1 LKRIIKNTIAILNP
15 AERRKAMVLIGENL
29 VISILDI
36 GFLACLLFIAQLYS
50 GSISR
55 KVTFVPSWLADRTSL
70 WPIAFFF
77 LLFAAKNLLSFLVYK
92 AHCRFRYEV
101 ALRISYQNLL
111 RYFEGG
117 YNDYVHLDSS
127 VHFSRVNLQPTEF
140 SEHVMEGLQEIL
152 TEWTLIV
159 LTVVAILFFNAKL
172 FLLLLVLLLPPVIIA
187 AWITRRQILTVK
199 ANIAGNRRLT
209 MQRLEESIAAFIEA
223 NLYGKKQFFSGR
235 YHRSQVEQN
244 KHLGALRAVQ
254 GIPTRLAEV
263 FAVFGLLALI
273 AISMVAGHG
282 RDAGFV
288 TLGAF
293 LAAAYKIIPGIAR
306 ILNLN
311 GQMRAYAYT
320 LDDLVQGRG
329 ADAETQS
336 PATGKVE
343 KITSIALRDI
353 SFRYDERYIL
363 QHFDLEIETGCF
375 LGIEGDSG
383 RGKTTVLHLLL
394 GFLSPEKG
402 EVLFNGA
409 VLDTAT
415 RPHFWRNIA
424 YVKQQPLILQ
434 DTLRTNITLEEGGG
448 ATEDEGGR
456 RETNEEKEV
465 GVGASD
471 QRLEHVLA
479 LSGLD
484 LIAAKLP
491 GGLNARIAENGRN
504 ISGGQRQRIAIAR
517 ALYKKADVYILDEP
531 FSELDEASEERM
543 LAHFRQLSRE
553 GKIVILITHNKKS
566 LSWCT
571 RRVSLQDEAPE
582 KTSARD
588 RTFFL

>member
-1 LKRIIKNTIAILNP
+1 MIL
-15 AERRKAMVLIGENL
+15 LGQNL
-29 VISILDI
+29 VISVLDI

-50 GSISR
+50 GSLSR
-55 KVTFVPSWLADRTSL
+55 KVSFLPSWLVDRTSL
-70 WPIAFFF
+70 WPIGFFF

-92 AHCRFRYEV
+92 AQCRFRYEV

-111 RYFEGG
+111 RYFDGG
-117 YNDYVHLDSS
+117 YNDYVQIDSS
-127 VHFSRVNLQPTEF
+127 VHFSQVNLQPTEF
-140 SEHVMEGLQEIL
+140 SEHVMQGLQEIL

-172 FLLLLVLLLPPVIIA
+172 FLLLLLLLLPPVIIA
-187 AWITRRQILTVK
+187 AWITRRQILAAK
-199 ANIAGNRRLT
+199 ANIAGNRQLT
-209 MQRLEESIAAFIEA
+209 WQRLEESIAAFVEA

-235 YHRSQVEQN
+235 YHQSQVTQN
-244 KHLGALRAVQ
+244 KHLAALRAVQ
-254 GIPTRLAEV
+254 GVPTRLAEV

-273 AISMVAGHG
+273 AVSMVAGDG
-282 RDAGFV
+282 REAGFV

-320 LDDLVQGRG
+320 LDDLVQGRPAG
-329 ADAETQS
+329 AETQM
-336 PATGKVE
+336 PAAVKVE
-343 KITSIALRDI
+343 KIMSIALRDI
-353 SFRYDERYIL
+353 SFRYDQRYIL
-363 QHFDLEIETGCF
+363 QHFDLEIAAGCF

-394 GFLSPEKG
+394 GFLSPDTGDVLYNG
-402 EVLFNGA
+402 EVLDVA
-409 VLDTAT
+409 A
-415 RPHFWRNIA
+415 RPRYWQNIA

-434 DTLRTNITLEEGGG
+434 DTLRINITL
-448 ATEDEGGR
+448 DEG
-456 RETNEEKEV
+456 EVNE
-465 GVGASD
+465 D
-471 QRLEHVLA
+471 QLQCALA

-484 LIAAKLP
+484 LVARDLP
-491 GGLNARIAENGRN
+491 GGLDARIAENGRN
-504 ISGGQRQRIAIAR
+504 ISGGQRQRIAMAR

-571 RRVSLQDEAPE
+571 RRVSLQNETPE
-582 KTSARD
+582 RTNARD
-588 RTFFL
+588 RTVFL